1 MLILSSAKTGSTKIE
16 DFSLSR
22 FSVKVTGPCGNTDL
36 FLPMLGE
43 GRFVVA
49 GAVVAYTIDVMLECD
64 VAVAAD
70 VKAVIAVAAVEGKN
84 FIVFE
89 HTVMI
94 IQRISI
100 SHRAACKKPR

>member
-1 MLILSSAKTGSTKIE
+1 MVLDVPLDEMLILSSAKTGSTKIE

-49 GAVVAYTIDVMLECD
+49 GAVVAYTIEVMLECD

-70 VKAVIAVAAVEGKN
+70 VKAVIAVAAFEGN
-84 FIVFE
+84 I
-89 HTVMI
+89 I

-100 SHRAACKKPR
+100 SHRAAGKKPR